1 MAPSPPFHLYIAPP
15 LPPRAPSHMAQ
26 DEMVA
31 YVKTT
36 GPLSVCVDA
45 SEWST
50 YQSGVIAYC
59 DQDLNHCVQ
68 VTPYLGPYLGPV

>member
-1 MAPSPPFHLYIAPP
+1 
-15 LPPRAPSHMAQ
+15 MAQ

-68 VTPYLGPYLGPV
+68 VTPYPGPI

>member
-1 MAPSPPFHLYIAPP
+1 
-15 LPPRAPSHMAQ
+15 MAQ

-68 VTPYLGPYLGPV
+68 VTPYLSPIYPLSNRPPTCCCR

>member
-1 MAPSPPFHLYIAPP
+1 
-15 LPPRAPSHMAQ
+15 MAQ

-45 SEWST
+45 AEWST

-68 VTPYLGPYLGPV
+68 VSPI